1 METTKERLGLFDK
14 AYLKALN
21 FVLDY
26 GGFAASLISGV
37 GYEMQNSS
45 LIITGLV
52 TSMTF
57 PLVDNLFISGEATN
71 TFRSSSNREIADYA
85 LDQYTN
91 GQLVRNIF
99 ALFAPQQI
107 INTYN
112 EPTPTNMLATAGL
125 VGLTVLSH
133 VFSRTSKKRLTELVE
148 YERE

>member
-1 METTKERLGLFDK
+1 METAKESLGLFDK

-26 GGFAASLISGV
+26 GGFAASFISGV
-37 GYEMQNSS
+37 GYEIQNSS
-45 LIITGLV
+45 LFASGAV
-52 TSMTF
+52 TSMAS
-57 PLVDNLFISGEATN
+57 PVIDNLFISGKAAN

-99 ALFAPQQI
+99 ALFVPQQA

-112 EPTPTNMLATAGL
+112 EPTSTNILATAGL

-133 VFSRTSKKRLTELVE
+133 IFSRTSKKKLTEIVE